1 MSTPDFT
8 PEDERLTQELQIQ
21 RQIAFASGLFQGDI
35 TIRTLL
41 ESLAEGVIIIDKS
54 GTILLVNTR
63 VEKMFGYPK
72 QDLIGQPHSVL
83 LPERFREVHEEHQA
97 GFFKEPRI
105 RPMGQLLDLAGR
117 RRDGSEFPVEISLSF
132 IETIIGVL
140 VLAFISDITLR
151 KRYESSL
158 QESEKLAHMLVEGMK
173 DYAIFMLDA
182 QGNVQSWNAGAE
194 LLKGYRAEEITGKH
208 FSCFYPEEDR
218 AGGKPTKKNL
228 KMAANEERDEEEG
241 WLVRKDGSRFWANVV
256 ITALRD
262 ENGNLCGFSNVT
274 RDISER
280 KRAEEEIRNSEEKLH
295 YSATAA
301 DIGIWRWDLVNNE
314 LTWSERCKELFGYP
328 PDYPMTYDAF
338 LSSIH
343 EEDRSHVDRAVHKA
357 LQEKTEYLIEM
368 RVVLPDGRLRWVMSK
383 GRGFFDDEGKPVCM
397 HGIAMDITER
407 KRVEMEIK
415 MLNTSLAAR
424 TASLEDANRELEAF
438 NYTAAHDLRQPL
450 TVICSCCQVIKELCG
465 DKLDEEC
472 RGYLQESYEGAFHMN
487 RLIDALLNFSRM
499 GHVEPRRE
507 MVDLSELAHE
517 IVMKL
522 KVTDLERQVDFR
534 IADGIVANADAT
546 LLRMVLDNLIG
557 NAWKYTGMREKA
569 VIEFGV
575 SDFDGVPKYF
585 IRDNGAGFNMADKEK
600 LFIPFQR
607 LSSAGESK
615 GFGIGLS
622 TVDRII
628 RRHGGK
634 IWAEG
639 ESGKGAT
646 FYFTLSAAGISN

>member
-97 GFFKEPRI
+97 GFFNEPRI

-151 KRYESSL
+151 KQYESSL
-158 QESEKLAHMLVEGMK
+158 QESEKLSHILVEGMK

-208 FSCFYPEEDR
+208 LSCFYPEEDR
-218 AGGKPTKKNL
+218 AGGKPAKNL
-228 KMAANEERDEEEG
+228 KKATNEERDEEEG

-383 GRGFFDDEGKPVCM
+383 GRGFFDDEDKPVCM

-407 KRVEMEIK
+407 KRVETEIK

-424 TASLEDANRELEAF
+424 TASLEDTNRELEAF

-450 TVICSCCQVIKELCG
+450 SVICSCCQVIKELCG

-472 RGYLQESYEGAFHMN
+472 RGYLQESYEVAFHMN

-522 KVTDLERQVDFR
+522 KVDRART
-534 IADGIVANADAT
+534 
-546 LLRMVLDNLIG
+546 
-557 NAWKYTGMREKA
+557 
-569 VIEFGV
+569 
-575 SDFDGVPKYF
+575 
-585 IRDNGAGFNMADKEK
+585 AG
-600 LFIPFQR
+600 
-607 LSSAGESK
+607 
-615 GFGIGLS
+615 
-622 TVDRII
+622 
-628 RRHGGK
+628 
-634 IWAEG
+634 
-639 ESGKGAT
+639 
-646 FYFTLSAAGISN
+646 